1 MRSFRKPGRYKRNLH
16 STYCREHPL
25 VKSSSNI
32 YSFLL
37 KGLFLIAREV
47 SPKKRNNIPFIT
59 WNFRGKRVRGDEA
72 ATTPFTC
79 PFTSIIVWTASTILK
94 FIVATFPKS
103 VRIFS
108 FDHYLFVI
116 RRDTQLRS
124 ILILFSA
131 VLCYVLRSHLR
142 SIHPSLSIPLDK
154 GWAPSWLS
162 TKFKC
167 RGISNYPRA
176 GRRGIYSCKSK
187 RNFLLRSSRSPP
199 DRSLAVAR
207 NRITTFDPAV
217 SCARAR
223 IQSFYSRWTLA
234 DVIMSWILSWIPSG
248 EM

>member
-154 GWAPSWLS
+154 RWARHHGYLLN
-162 TKFKC
+162 
-167 RGISNYPRA
+167 SNVA
-176 GRRGIYSCKSK
+176 V
-187 RNFLLRSSRSPP
+187 FLIIPAQGGEGYTRVSRSEI
-199 DRSLAVAR
+199 SCYEAR
-207 NRITTFDPAV
+207 DLLPIDH
-217 SCARAR
+217 
-223 IQSFYSRWTLA
+223 
-234 DVIMSWILSWIPSG
+234 
-248 EM
+248 

>member
-131 VLCYVLRSHLR
+131 VLCYVLRR
-142 SIHPSLSIPLDK
+142 
-154 GWAPSWLS
+154 APSWLS

-176 GRRGIYSCKSK
+176 GRGEER
-187 RNFLLRSSRSPP
+187 
-199 DRSLAVAR
+199 D
-207 NRITTFDPAV
+207 
-217 SCARAR
+217 
-223 IQSFYSRWTLA
+223 
-234 DVIMSWILSWIPSG
+234 ILV
-248 EM
+248 